1 MRYALAVSVCLF
13 VASNSLLAQ
22 TAITP
27 AAGPLIEL
35 SAEASRAT
43 SNDLFRATVFSEA
56 SHANSATVARQ
67 VNQQIAAALAVAKD
81 YPSIKTR
88 TGSTQTYPMYGK
100 NDRSIESWRMRSEIQ
115 LESRDAPAL
124 AELLGKLQAN
134 LGVSQIM
141 ATPAPET
148 AQKAE
153 ADATIGAIQAFR
165 ERAGLVAGTLGKKYK
180 IREMNIGSNSR
191 GPVYPLMRGKAMMA
205 AEAAPMPVEG
215 GESQVVVNITG
226 KIELID

>member
-1 MRYALAVSVCLF
+1 MRHALALSLLLT
-13 VASNSLLAQ
+13 STTLLAQ
-22 TAITP
+22 TAIAP
-27 AAGPLIEL
+27 ATGTLIEL
-35 SAEASRAT
+35 SAESSKAT

-67 VNQQIAAALAVAKD
+67 VNQQIASALATAKE
-81 YPSIKTR
+81 YPSVKTR
-88 TGSTQTYPMYGK
+88 TGGTQTYPIYGK

-115 LESRDAPAL
+115 LESREAPAL
-124 AELLGKLQAN
+124 AELLGKLQGS
-134 LGVSQIM
+134 LGVSQIT

-153 ADATIGAIQAFR
+153 ADATIAAIQAFR

-180 IREMNIGSNSR
+180 IREMSIGSNNR
-191 GPVYPLMRGKAMMA
+191 GPVYPMLRSSKAMMA
-205 AEAAPMPVEG
+205 AEASPMPVEG

-226 KIELID
+226 KIELTD